1 MTVFLNSDTSAYELS
16 SVTLNNLTSG
26 TTYYYRIYY
35 KVGENVI
42 YLPVHTFETVSA
54 PTTVEVSNADLEGL
68 KGAETGKPKKIEVG
82 DISLT
87 LNGMGGANKG
97 VNYAKLSSSSDLSIT
112 SPKAIKEI
120 NLTVDSFTATLSVKE
135 SPSSDTA
142 LASQVLDQ
150 GTSAKFTLS
159 SDLKTVYVTSSSN
172 VKITAL
178 TVTY

>member
-1 MTVFLNSDTSAYELS
+1 MTVGLNWDTWAYELS

-26 TTYYYRIYY
+26 TTYNYRIYY
-35 KVGENVI
+35 KVGETVV
-42 YLPVHTFETVSA
+42 YLPVHTFDTVSA
-54 PTTVEVSNADLEGL
+54 PTTVEVTNDNLAGFS
-68 KGAETGKPKKIEVG
+68 GALTGTPKTTTVG
-82 DISLT
+82 DLTLT
-87 LNGMGGANKG
+87 LNGIGGG
-97 VNYAKLSSSSDLSIT
+97 GSGSRYAKLGTSSNLAIT
-112 SPKAIKEI
+112 APKAIKAI
-120 NLTVDSFTATLSVKE
+120 NLTVDSFTGTLSVKE

-159 SDLKTVYVTSSSN
+159 SDLKTVYVTSSAN

>member
-1 MTVFLNSDTSAYELS
+1 MHRGNFPTVA
-16 SVTLNNLTSG
+16 
-26 TTYYYRIYY
+26 
-35 KVGENVI
+35 
-42 YLPVHTFETVSA
+42 A
-54 PTTVEVSNADLEGL
+54 PTTVGVKNEDLAGF
-68 KGAETGKPKKIEVG
+68 KGASTGSSKTTCVG
-82 DISLT
+82 DLT
-87 LNGMGGANKG
+87 RTLSGVGGGAEG
-97 VNYAKLSSSSDLSIT
+97 ARYAKLSTSSYLSIT
-112 SPKAIKEI
+112 APKAIKEI
-120 NLTVDSFTATLSVKE
+120 NLTVDSFTGTLSVKE